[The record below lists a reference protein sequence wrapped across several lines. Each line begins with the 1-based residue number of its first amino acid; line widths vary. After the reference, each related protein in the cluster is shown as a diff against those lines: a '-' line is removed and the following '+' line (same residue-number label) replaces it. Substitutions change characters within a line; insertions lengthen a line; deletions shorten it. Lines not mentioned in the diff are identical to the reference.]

1 MTNKGAN
8 EIRAKWTKIIMEL
21 VSNYGEDCELVTSNA
36 FNFPVCTVDENGNND
51 EEGCVVVT
59 IKVPKDDSDYEA
71 MREEFK
77 LKTKLKAEK
86 AKADAEK
93 KARKIER
100 DKQLRAEKQA
110 QLQKLRDGK
119 L

>member
-8 EIRAKWTKIIMEL
+8 EIRAKWTKIIMGLLSE
-21 VSNYGEDCELVTSNA
+21 YGEDCKLIASNT

-51 EEGCVVVT
+51 EEGWVEITV
-59 IKVPKDDSDYEA
+59 KVPKDDDEGEA
-71 MREEFK
+71 KREEFE
-77 LKTKLKAEK
+77 LKTKLKIEK
-86 AKADAEK
+86 AKVDAEK